1 MNKFRFF
8 AIEDT
13 YCTTESC
20 SHIAYAICAE
30 ELASQGWVSVHTI
43 PGVSCDKEFA
53 SHLAE
58 QCTRLQLSPMHLLDI
73 VLDMLP

>member
-8 AIEDT
+8 AVAQT
-13 YCTTESC
+13 YCTAESR
-20 SHIAYAICAE
+20 SYTAYAIHAE
-30 ELASQGWVSVHTI
+30 ELTPQGWVSVHTI